1 MERSEKCGGNGETL
15 VMVLREESE
24 WAREDEMEAQRV
36 RAPEPLGISTE
47 GPVTGN
53 G

>member
-1 MERSEKCGGNGETL
+1 
-15 VMVLREESE
+15 
-24 WAREDEMEAQRV
+24 MEAQRV
-36 RAPEPLGISTE
+36 RAPEPLEISTA